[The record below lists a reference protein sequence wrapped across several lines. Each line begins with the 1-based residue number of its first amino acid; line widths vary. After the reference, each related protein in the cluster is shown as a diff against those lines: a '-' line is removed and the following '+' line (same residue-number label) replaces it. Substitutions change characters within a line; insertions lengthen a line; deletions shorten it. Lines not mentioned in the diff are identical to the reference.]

1 MHPVIEQR
9 RDELEQLC
17 SLYRVSSL
25 SLFGSA
31 ATAQYD
37 AANSDLDFLVE
48 FQSLPAGTYADT
60 YFGLLE
66 TLEHMFE
73 RPVGFGWFVQPSEIL
88 TSNRLLTRPA
98 SCFMQLEARKF
109 LYDIEQALTL
119 IAAFT
124 TNKSFTDYQEDAM
137 LRAAVERL
145 LAIIGEAVAQLTR
158 LDENLVSR
166 ITEYRRII
174 AFRNILVHNYS
185 VVSDELVW
193 DIVDTKLP
201 TLNREIQTL
210 LSE

>member
-1 MHPVIEQR
+1 
-9 RDELEQLC
+9 
-17 SLYRVSSL
+17 
-25 SLFGSA
+25 
-31 ATAQYD
+31 
-37 AANSDLDFLVE
+37 
-48 FQSLPAGTYADT
+48 
-60 YFGLLE
+60 
-66 TLEHMFE
+66 
-73 RPVGFGWFVQPSEIL
+73 
-88 TSNRLLTRPA
+88 
-98 SCFMQLEARKF
+98 MQLEARKF

-119 IAAFT
+119 IVGFT
-124 TNKSFTDYQEDAM
+124 ANKSFTDYQEDAM

-145 LAIIGEAVAQLTR
+145 LAIIGEAVAQLAR